1 MKLVN
6 STGNVWR
13 GRAQSVLRIV
23 SAFLFM
29 SHGMQKILSFPV
41 APAAPIQWLS
51 MSGIAGLLELVG
63 GLLLLLGLFTRP
75 VAFILCGEMAVAYF
89 MAHAPRGF
97 WPLLNR
103 GELAALYS
111 FVFLYLAAAGGGP
124 WSLDACWNGRRLGD
138 HRRRDRTLGAHAV
151 SLTRS

>member
-1 MKLVN
+1 MN
-6 STGNVWR
+6 SAVNVWG

-29 SHGMQKILSFPV
+29 SHGMQKIMSFPV
-41 APAAPIQWLS
+41 APAAPIQLLS

-111 FVFLYLAAAGGGP
+111 FGFLYLAAAGGGP
-124 WSLDACWNGRRLGD
+124 WSFDAWRNARRLD
-138 HRRRDRTLGAHAV
+138 DDRCRDRTLGAHAA
-151 SLTRS
+151 